1 MVSELPSSLGT
12 VSVHVGNSPKNFSPA
27 DVVACIMAGLPD
39 DIPRSRKQVH
49 TQHTLTHSLTLTQRI
64 YTYALPLLF
73 SQQIVKEL
81 VSQELV
87 GSSKELTKKAPK
99 KKSVSMYVT
108 LGCRQAVCLF
118 YGGCPLVRECPLSE
132 VPLYLVRGNGLKRKR
147 RS

>member
-1 MVSELPSSLGT
+1 
-12 VSVHVGNSPKNFSPA
+12 
-27 DVVACIMAGLPD
+27 MAGLPD

-49 TQHTLTHSLTLTQRI
+49 THTTHSHTLTHTDTHTQHTLTHSLTLTQHI
-64 YTYALPLLF
+64 YTYVHTLPPLF
-73 SQQIVKEL
+73 SQQIVKQL

-118 YGGCPLVRECPLSE
+118 YGGCPLLRECPLSE